1 MCMPTLKMQI
11 VERGSGYLQSN
22 VKSEVEKQ
30 LSHFNSPFKR
40 RGRVGSVGEG
50 YIAKKKKKKS
60 YKLSHSTYRS
70 LIAKMARFCWVS

>member
-1 MCMPTLKMQI
+1 MQI

-50 YIAKKKKKKS
+50 YIAKKKKKKV
-60 YKLSHSTYRS
+60 
-70 LIAKMARFCWVS
+70 I